1 MCNVI
6 VKGARVSDPTLA
18 ISHNFRVHR
27 AINPLKTLTLNI
39 VRDKRQ
45 LNGSG
50 ARSNYKILGNLW
62 TGYFHRFYRDNDES

>member
-6 VKGARVSDPTLA
+6 VKGARVPDPTLA

-39 VRDKRQ
+39 VKDKRQ

-50 ARSNYKILGNLW
+50 ARSNYKIL
-62 TGYFHRFYRDNDES
+62 